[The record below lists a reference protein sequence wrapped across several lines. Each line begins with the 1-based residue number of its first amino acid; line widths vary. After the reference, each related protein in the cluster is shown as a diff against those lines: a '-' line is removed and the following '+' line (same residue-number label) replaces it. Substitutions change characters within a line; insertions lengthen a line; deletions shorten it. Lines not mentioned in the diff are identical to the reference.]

1 MPGRSRQGCIEGD
14 GPLDLS
20 RALPGATIATN
31 TESMVPDISLFGLI
45 DPPCYFGELR
55 QDYLTHS
62 PAPYAMGSYLGVS
75 AGHITSWDHATA
87 NSLQVP
93 DPQSFFASAIG
104 RPDTFT
110 QPAPTPFNQQLP
122 AATEPPKHSASST
135 SEPNAGVSPPTTS
148 VPPLSQGLL
157 VPIYNSLTSAP
168 SILAPQQGVRSE
180 AISDVL
186 ALSLASLAPHPYDP
200 DTFSHRHW
208 MSQLNDLN
216 RQMLGMS
223 SLLRE
228 MEADGPK
235 NWRQT
240 DAVEFPVED
249 LLRRIKHFHLVVAE
263 AQRSDAPLQPGHT
276 QTIGW
281 FDLTDESNIMLVLS
295 IYNRV
300 IDVVR
305 RLFSMIIDEYK
316 TITHKDI
323 NTMYVRWVLPPVT
336 VGGVDVPQF
345 PIVRIAAILHA
356 ALAHLSVLRI
366 TTSALD
372 PDLLESAGAKGP
384 DKINGSTSSMDDVVD
399 ASFGVLMRKEDE
411 LIVFLEPFAREMV
424 EIMSTIPRT
433 QGVLRPPAKQDS

>member
-1 MPGRSRQGCIEGD
+1 MPGRSRQGCLDGE

-20 RALPGATIATN
+20 RAIATN
-31 TESMVPDISLFGLI
+31 TENMVPDLPLFGFM
-45 DPPCYFGELR
+45 DPHGYFGELR
-55 QDYLTHS
+55 QEYLTQT
-62 PAPYAMGSYLGVS
+62 PAPDVVGGYVGLSAEYL
-75 AGHITSWDHATA
+75 TSWDNA
-87 NSLQVP
+87 NALQVS
-93 DPQSFFASAIG
+93 DPQSSFAPNLLRPNLFPQPGPVPFDQQLSAAAK
-104 RPDTFT
+104 PPE
-110 QPAPTPFNQQLP
+110 QPAPSASVPKLP
-122 AATEPPKHSASST
+122 SSPPAVSASSST
-135 SEPNAGVSPPTTS
+135 
-148 VPPLSQGLL
+148 QGLL
-157 VPIYNSLTSAP
+157 VPIYNSLASAP
-168 SILAPQQGVRSE
+168 SVLPPQQGVRSE
-180 AISDVL
+180 TISDVL

-208 MSQLNDLN
+208 MTQLNDLN

-228 MEADGPK
+228 MESDGPK
-235 NWRQT
+235 NWRRS

-249 LLRRIKHFHLVVAE
+249 LLRLIKHFHLVVAE
-263 AQRSDAPLQPGHT
+263 AQRSDGPRQPALSDKMNHA

-281 FDLTDESNIMLVLS
+281 FDQADESNIMLVLS

-305 RLFSMIIDEYK
+305 RLFTMIIDEYK
-316 TITHKDI
+316 TMGHKDI
-323 NTMYVRWVLPPVT
+323 NKMYVRWVLPPVT

-356 ALAHLSVLRI
+356 VLAHLSVLRI

-384 DKINGSTSSMDDVVD
+384 DKINGSTSSLDDVVD
-399 ASFGVLMRKEDE
+399 ASFGVLMRKEDD

-424 EIMSTIPRT
+424 EILSTIPRT
-433 QGVLRPPAKQDS
+433 QGVLRPPAKQDK